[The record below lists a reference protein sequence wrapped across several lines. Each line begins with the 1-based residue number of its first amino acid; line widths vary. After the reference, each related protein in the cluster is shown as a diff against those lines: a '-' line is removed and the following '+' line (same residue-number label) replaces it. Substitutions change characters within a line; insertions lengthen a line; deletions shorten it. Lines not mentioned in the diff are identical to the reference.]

1 MEEAKTLENA
11 KLQNALQEV
20 QIQLKESKF
29 MVIKEREAAKKAIE
43 ESSLLKK
50 VPVIDTA
57 LVDKLATENKK
68 LKVYLY
74 IN

>member
-29 MVIKEREAAKKAIE
+29 MVIKEREAAKKAAE

-74 IN
+74 VN